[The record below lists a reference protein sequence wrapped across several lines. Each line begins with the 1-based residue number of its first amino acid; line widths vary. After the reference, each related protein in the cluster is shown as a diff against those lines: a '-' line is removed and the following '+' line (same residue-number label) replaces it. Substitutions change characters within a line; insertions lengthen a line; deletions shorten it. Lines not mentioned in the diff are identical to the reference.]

1 MYGRFSTCRK
11 PLPPDVSRTLDAAY
25 DHAFS
30 FWRLLAETNVSF
42 GRSKALVNTAA
53 PIILSNALWYPE
65 PESIADM
72 GDFYREQGVSPSCFL
87 SSALDDK
94 LLQALAL
101 TNAGLSRTAQYGFN
115 LFAASQP
122 SDVSTDVSVEQVSWA
137 QARTLGEVIAA
148 AHDLGPYAV
157 AVGQTLALALQ
168 LEGALTA
175 FIAYDGPPV
184 GAMVTLTTAESTA
197 FVLESLSK
205 SADTALRARLVSEAQ
220 TRGKAAFVFEQTATG
235 DLELWG

>member
-1 MYGRFSTCRK
+1 M
-11 PLPPDVSRTLDAAY
+11 SRTLDAAY

-72 GDFYREQGVSPSCFL
+72 GDFYREQGVLPSCFL

-101 TNAGLSRTAQYGFN
+101 TNVGLSRTAQYGFN
-115 LFAASQP
+115 PVAASQP
-122 SDVSTDVSVEQVSWA
+122 SDVSVEQVGWT

-148 AHDLGPYAV
+148 AHDSPYAV

-197 FVLESLSK
+197 FVLETLSE
-205 SADTALRARLVSEAQ
+205 SADAALRARLASEAQ